1 MEEKIEQE
9 FEEPSKSELKRRA
22 EHLQQIGKQLT
33 EFKKEILAT
42 LNLPEELRE
51 AIIEF
56 HRIRSWGARRRQ
68 LQLIGKIMR
77 TVDEETV
84 TKAIDMAT
92 GNAKAA
98 TAALHKAEQLRDLL
112 IAEDIALTSFIKD
125 YPKVDVQELRSLIRN
140 ARREKATNKP
150 PKAYRAIYK
159 IIHAQLLPP
168 LSLIEEEENEDD

>member
-1 MEEKIEQE
+1 
-9 FEEPSKSELKRRA
+9 
-22 EHLQQIGKQLT
+22 
-33 EFKKEILAT
+33 
-42 LNLPEELRE
+42 
-51 AIIEF
+51 
-56 HRIRSWGARRRQ
+56 
-68 LQLIGKIMR
+68 MR